1 MKIKLLKDGLV
12 EPYSWPGKTGDIFD
26 INPRDVQT
34 NIDSGLA
41 ELHRERQTI
50 TPDTDDL
57 SADDPTDEETAG
69 PRSITGPED
78 SESDSI
84 G

>member
-12 EPYSWPGKTGDIFD
+12 EPHSWPGKTGDIVD

-41 ELHRERQTI
+41 ELY
-50 TPDTDDL
+50 TPEQSVTLQPGLDSEIEPEPDD
-57 SADDPTDEETAG
+57 SSS
-69 PRSITGPED
+69 RPED
-78 SESDSI
+78 
-84 G
+84 